1 MGVLDNHRHRSLHES
16 FPLLQNVNPHY
27 RYFFPAIQTRSP
39 KQAKQRTAKQ
49 RWLLRTRG
57 KERDTT
63 GDTKEAKPPFVA
75 THGNSATK
83 EKQAMQRSARENRG
97 PQQEKPKKAVNNI

>member
-1 MGVLDNHRHRSLHES
+1 MSTPTKGTSSQQSKTKAQSKPSNAQQSKGGG
-16 FPLLQNVNPHY
+16 N
-27 RYFFPAIQTRSP
+27 
-39 KQAKQRTAKQ
+39 
-49 RWLLRTRG
+49 
-57 KERDTT
+57 ERDTP

-97 PQQEKPKKAVNNI
+97 PQHEKPKKAVNNI